1 MKLTISTSEYHT
13 RNELSFSTLSRFVQ
27 YDVWGQRT
35 TNYLSYLY
43 PPKREE
49 SDVMLTWTLVD
60 AILTEWLE
68 YTEWAE
74 NIGEYMIVSRRTG
87 KYEKEI
93 NQSLAQE
100 VYDKVNA
107 VRSIP
112 ALKELFDTAE
122 KQVVLTASKY
132 NVTLR
137 GKLDLLSTTWVVD
150 LKCSGLTIASW
161 EKDFFDPRTKTPSS
175 LARVVRQLA
184 FYKLL
189 CQENNIPCTTSR
201 VVLAAS
207 DWVKYYEVPQST
219 IDKAMQINEADI
231 INLLEQNEQSI
242 LTTFPEQ
249 VEATKTSNALEELA
263 NF

>member
-1 MKLTISTSEYHT
+1 MKLSISTSEYHT
-13 RNELSFSTLSRFVQ
+13 RTELSFSTLSRFVQ

-35 TNYLSYLY
+35 TNYLAYLY
-43 PPKREE
+43 PPPKNET
-49 SDVMLTWTLVD
+49 DAMLMGTIVD
-60 AILTEWLE
+60 AILTEGME
-68 YTEWAE
+68 YDEESGIIWD
-74 NIGEYMIVSRRTG
+74 YVVVSKRTG
-87 KYEKEI
+87 KHEKEI
-93 NQSLAQE
+93 LQSLA
-100 VYDKVNA
+100 DKVHYRMKTI
-107 VRSIP
+107 RSIP
-112 ALKELFDTAE
+112 VVKELFE
-122 KQVVLTASKY
+122 KSQSQVVLTAEKY
-132 NVTLR
+132 GTKLR
-137 GKLDLLSTTWVVD
+137 GKLDILIDWMVAD
-150 LKCSGLTIASW
+150 LKCTDMTISSW
-161 EKDFFDPRTKTPSS
+161 EKDFFDPRTKTPSP

-207 DWVKYYEVPQST
+207 DGVKYYEVPQST

-242 LTTFPEQ
+242 LTTFPE